1 MCVQFNPHPSLLLSN
16 SPVDCDDAVG
26 NNDRKREAFHGT
38 VNISSEKVRTIQVNS
53 DNVS

>member
-26 NNDRKREAFHGT
+26 NNDIKREASYGT
-38 VNISSEKVRTIQVNS
+38 VNTSSEEVRMIQINS
-53 DNVS
+53 DNVN